1 MALTPPA
8 APRGL
13 RLRPVDL
20 ALLAYLAAISVVALV
35 RLDRFPACRWVLLAN
50 ALTALLIW
58 LLARPG
64 LGVVGRALREIYPIL
79 LLVAL
84 YSAIDL
90 LNGGGAV
97 PVHDALVQQWEE
109 ALFGFQPA
117 RDWWRTAPSAFW
129 STVFH
134 GAYFAYYL
142 IIPLPVGWFAWKG
155 DLPALRRTVLYVTVT
170 FVACYLAF
178 VFFPVAGPYY
188 EFARPTGAFVQNPM
202 ARLVYDVLSS
212 GSAYG
217 AAFPS
222 SHVAATVTA
231 TAAAMMGSRR
241 LGWLLVV
248 PTALLTVGVVYCQ
261 MHYAVDAIAGVMV
274 AGVVVGMG
282 RALKDWGW
290 LSR

>member
-1 MALTPPA
+1 MALTPTA
-8 APRGL
+8 GARGL
-13 RLRPVDL
+13 RLRPVDIV
-20 ALLAYLAAISVVALV
+20 LLTYLAAISLVALA

-50 ALTALLIW
+50 TLTALLIW
-58 LLARPG
+58 LFTRPG

-79 LLVAL
+79 LLVGL

-97 PVHDALVQQWEE
+97 PVHDALVQRWEE

-117 RDWWRTAPSAFW
+117 RDWWRAAPSDFW

-142 IIPLPVGWFAWKG
+142 IIPLPIGWFAWTG
-155 DLPALRRTVLYVTVT
+155 NLPALRRTVLYVTVT
-170 FVACYLAF
+170 FALCYLAF
-178 VFFPVAGPYY
+178 VLFPVAGPYY

-231 TAAAMMGSRR
+231 AAAAMMGSQK
-241 LGWLLVV
+241 LGWILVV
-248 PTALLTVGVVYCQ
+248 PTALLTIGVVYCQ
-261 MHYAVDAIAGVMV
+261 MHYAVDAIAGVAV

-282 RALKDWGW
+282 RVWEK
-290 LSR
+290 SR

>member
-1 MALTPPA
+1 MAL
-8 APRGL
+8 APGRG
-13 RLRPVDL
+13 RFRPVDVV
-20 ALLAYLAAISVVALV
+20 LLAYLAVISVMAVA
-35 RLDRFPACRWVLLAN
+35 RLGRFPACRWVLLAN

-58 LLARPG
+58 LLSRPG
-64 LGVVGRALREIYPIL
+64 LGVVGRALREVYPIL
-79 LLVAL
+79 LLVSL

-97 PVHDALVQQWEE
+97 PVHDALVQHWEQ

-117 RDWWRTAPSAFW
+117 RDWWRASPSTSW
-129 STVFH
+129 STVLH

-142 IIPLPVGWFAWKG
+142 IIPLPVGWFAWTG
-155 DLPALRRTVLYVTVT
+155 DLTALRRTVLYVTVT

-188 EFARPTGAFVQNPM
+188 EFARPTGTFVQNPM
-202 ARLVYDVLSS
+202 ARLVYDVLAS

-231 TAAAMMGSRR
+231 TATAMIGSRK

-248 PTALLTVGVVYCQ
+248 PTALLTIGVVYCQ
-261 MHYAVDAIAGVMV
+261 MHYAVDAIAGVVV
-274 AGVVVGMG
+274 AGVVVGTG
-282 RALKDWGW
+282 RVLGDRGAG
-290 LSR
+290 